1 MHKVG
6 RKFPLTK
13 KAHTHKHVLHK
24 CYFPFRTPIQDL
36 QVRSD
41 SALV

>member
-13 KAHTHKHVLHK
+13 KAHTHKHVHHE
-24 CYFPFRTPIQDL
+24 CYFSIQDPNP
-36 QVRSD
+36 RFASEKW
-41 SALV
+41 